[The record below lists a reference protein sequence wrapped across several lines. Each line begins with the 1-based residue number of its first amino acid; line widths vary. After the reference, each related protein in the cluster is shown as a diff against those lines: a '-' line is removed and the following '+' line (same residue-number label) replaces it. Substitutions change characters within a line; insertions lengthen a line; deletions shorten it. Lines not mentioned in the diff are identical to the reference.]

1 MWICSK
7 QPVVALSSC
16 ESELIATST
25 IGGGVAWA
33 TQFMQE
39 LGHEQST
46 IIIGVDNK
54 CSMHLLEQGT
64 GSFKRVKHIKVR
76 YFWLKD
82 LIDEEEIELQYIP
95 SEELVADLLTKAFT
109 GAKFKYLRG
118 KLLGAP
124 LDGEA

>member
-1 MWICSK
+1 
-7 QPVVALSSC
+7 
-16 ESELIATST
+16 
-25 IGGGVAWA
+25 
-33 TQFMQE
+33 MQE

-64 GSFKRVKHIKVR
+64 GSFKRAKHIKVR

-95 SEELVADLLTKAFT
+95 SEELVADLLTKAIT